1 MLYSSAKIRHGRAFV
16 FIGLAIGLLASCSSS
31 RHHEVLSAP
40 NFELKDLSGNAVRLE
55 TYLGHPVL
63 LDFWATWCG
72 PCRMSIPMV
81 QNFYIHHKDEGM
93 IVLGLNI
100 DDDPSGVY
108 SFVKQ
113 FKMTYPVLLAANS
126 SVPGDYEVEGIPHF
140 VFIDPQGHVERV
152 YQGFSPDMVGAWEED
167 LKAALKKIP

>member
-1 MLYSSAKIRHGRAFV
+1 MPRLPHATGSPPFPRCSFLKAARSWISWLVFTPSRKSRSDWMLYSSAKIRHGRAFV

-72 PCRMSIPMV
+72 P
-81 QNFYIHHKDEGM
+81 
-93 IVLGLNI
+93 
-100 DDDPSGVY
+100 
-108 SFVKQ
+108 
-113 FKMTYPVLLAANS
+113 
-126 SVPGDYEVEGIPHF
+126 
-140 VFIDPQGHVERV
+140 
-152 YQGFSPDMVGAWEED
+152 
-167 LKAALKKIP
+167 